1 MRAATRA
8 GSCATRSDQPRQI
21 RKEATVRQPSRV
33 PQGHLAGA
41 GGIGFAWAKGDD
53 EGCTALQGGG
63 GAAPA
68 RRGARWRRKWE
79 SRSTLSGTAPWTNYP
94 SGPSGGTSVRIQK
107 RERRWEIS
115 RRLSRLAAICPTWYQ
130 GTSYDTIPQHTYGHN
145 QRLCLEVTPP
155 FPPAGLPRT
164 CTMLESFHGRILG
177 HVQRYRGLEDPH
189 R

>member
-1 MRAATRA
+1 MCAATRA
-8 GSCATRSDQPRQI
+8 GSCATRSDQPRQV

-115 RRLSRLAAICPTWYQ
+115 AASLGSLQSALLGTKARR
-130 GTSYDTIPQHTYGHN
+130 TIPF
-145 QRLCLEVTPP
+145 L
-155 FPPAGLPRT
+155 
-164 CTMLESFHGRILG
+164 SILTVIISG
-177 HVQRYRGLEDPH
+177 FAWR
-189 R
+189 